1 MMRSATIIWVL
12 LSVVV
17 AGALFRVS
25 YRVQHLEKHL
35 TAVNK
40 QIGQQEEAIRVLQAE
55 WSYLNEPSRL
65 EALTRKHLNLLPTT
79 PTQIVSLEQI
89 PSRPLAGPAPKATS
103 PNTPTPASNAPN
115 NTMVLAAA
123 RHGGIE

>member
-1 MMRSATIIWVL
+1 MMRSATLVWVL

-25 YRVQHLEKHL
+25 YRVQHLEKHI
-35 TAVNK
+35 ASVNK

-65 EALTRKHLNLLPTT
+65 EALTRKHLTLLPTT
-79 PTQIVSLEQI
+79 STQIVTLEQVPTKQI
-89 PSRPLAGPAPKATS
+89 VPALK
-103 PNTPTPASNAPN
+103 TPPVTKTPATPGNA
-115 NTMVLAAA
+115 MVLAAA
-123 RHGGIE
+123 HHGAVE

>member
-1 MMRSATIIWVL
+1 MMRSATLVWIL

-25 YRVQHLEKHL
+25 YRVQHLEKHI
-35 TAVNK
+35 ASVNK

-65 EALTRKHLNLLPTT
+65 EALTRKHLTLLPTT
-79 PTQIVSLEQI
+79 TTQIVTIEQV
-89 PSRPLAGPAPKATS
+89 PTRPVLAAASTDHQPAPAKNA
-103 PNTPTPASNAPN
+103 AAPN
-115 NTMVLAAA
+115 NTVVLAAA
-123 RHGGIE
+123 KRGGIE